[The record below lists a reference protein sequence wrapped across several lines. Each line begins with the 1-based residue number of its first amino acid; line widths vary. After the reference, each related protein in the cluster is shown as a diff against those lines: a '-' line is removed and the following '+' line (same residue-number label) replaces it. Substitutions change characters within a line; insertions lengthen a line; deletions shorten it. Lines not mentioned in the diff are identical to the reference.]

1 MILVTGCAGFIGF
14 HLSFALCKAGF
25 SVIGI
30 DNLNDY
36 YSIELK
42 QKRIKILKENFNM
55 NFSFSNID
63 LRNISEVK
71 ALLKS
76 YKIDKVYHFAAQ
88 AGVRYSLTNPSEYI
102 SNNINGFFNLLDSCR
117 IEGIIDFIFA
127 GTSGVYGNNSKIPFS
142 ELEPAIEPENLY
154 SATKR
159 ADELIAFTYAKNFN
173 MNILSLRFFTVFG
186 EYGRPDMGIYIFANS
201 IRKNSPVPLFNMGN
215 HSRSF
220 TYIEDLISII
230 LKLQSH
236 GALIGNFNILN
247 IGNPDQFA
255 LRDVITLIA
264 KKLDSD
270 FKLNEL
276 DLQKGDLVETQ
287 CDFSKTS
294 KIIGSFEFTNLEI
307 GISNFIDW
315 FNQEGYKY
323 AHE

>member
-42 QKRIKILKENFNM
+42 QRRLKILEENFNM

-63 LRNISEVK
+63 LRNLAEVK
-71 ALLKS
+71 SLLKN

-117 IEGIIDFIFA
+117 IEGINDFIFA

-186 EYGRPDMGIYIFANS
+186 EFGRPDMGIYIFTNHIENDKS
-201 IRKNSPVPLFNMGN
+201 IPLFNGGR
-215 HSRSF
+215 HFRSF
-220 TYIEDLISII
+220 TYIHDLISII
-230 LKLQSH
+230 MKLQ
-236 GALIGNFNILN
+236 NFQPEKYFDILN
-247 IGNPDQFA
+247 LGNPA
-255 LRDVITLIA
+255 MHS
-264 KKLDSD
+264 LDNVLSSISKHLKRD
-270 FKLNEL
+270 FKIQNL
-276 DLQKGDLVETQ
+276 DLQKGDILQTQ
-287 CDFSKTS
+287 CDFSKVS
-294 KIIGSFEFTNLEI
+294 NLIGEFKFTELDLGILEFV
-307 GISNFIDW
+307 NW
-315 FNQEGYKY
+315 YRREGFMY
-323 AHE
+323 ASTK

>member
-42 QKRIKILKENFNM
+42 QSRLKILEENFNL

-63 LRNISEVK
+63 LRNVSEVK
-71 ALLKS
+71 SLLKS
-76 YKIDKVYHFAAQ
+76 YKIDKVYHLAAQ

-117 IEGIIDFIFA
+117 IEGINDFIFA

-159 ADELIAFTYAKNFN
+159 ADELIAYTYAKNFN

-186 EYGRPDMGIYIFANS
+186 EYGRPDMGIYIFTNH
-201 IRKNSPVPLFNMGN
+201 IENDKPIPLFNGGK
-215 HSRSF
+215 HFRSF
-220 TYIEDLISII
+220 TYIKDLVSII
-230 LKLQSH
+230 MKLQ
-236 GALIGNFNILN
+236 NFQPDKYFEILN
-247 IGNPDQFA
+247 LGNPA
-255 LRDVITLIA
+255 MHS
-264 KKLDSD
+264 LDSVISSISKHLKKD
-270 FKLNEL
+270 FKIQNL
-276 DLQKGDLVETQ
+276 DLQKGDILQTQ
-287 CDFSKTS
+287 CDFSKVS
-294 KIIGSFEFTNLEI
+294 NFIGEFEFTELDI
-307 GISNFIDW
+307 GISEFVNW
-315 FNQEGYKY
+315 YRREGFKY
-323 AHE
+323 ATTK

>member
-25 SVIGI
+25 NVIGI

-42 QKRIKILKENFNM
+42 QKRLKILKENFKM
-55 NFSFSNID
+55 HFSFSNID
-63 LRNISEVK
+63 LRNIIEVK

-117 IEGIIDFIFA
+117 IEGVNDFIFA

-186 EYGRPDMGIYIFANS
+186 EYGRPDMGMYIFANS

-255 LRDVITLIA
+255 LRDVIKLIA

-270 FKLNEL
+270 FKFNEL

-294 KIIGSFEFTNLEI
+294 KIIGGFEFTNLEI
-307 GISNFIDW
+307 GISNFTDW

-323 AHE
+323 AQE